1 MAIQEFLENRLIK
14 LLYAIIIIIGFLW
27 VQTPIRWLR
36 SGMFLYHIVW
46 VFLYSMNYMWTEIT
60 FFGVIYY
67 YCITYIRAGI
77 GYVDY
82 DE

>member
-14 LLYAIIIIIGFLW
+14 LLYAIIIIIGCLW

-46 VFLYSMNYMWTEIT
+46 FFLYFMNYMWTEIT
-60 FFGVIYY
+60 FLGVIYY
-67 YCITYIRAGI
+67 YYITYIRAEI